1 MASLSRPRVPH
12 NGDVTT
18 FDPLPRSFFEHP
30 VRELAPRLLGC
41 HLVAG
46 DIVVRITEVEAYDGE
61 DDPGSHAFRGRTARN
76 ATMYGEAGHLY
87 VYRHMGLHSC
97 CNIVCSTK
105 DHANG
110 CLVRAGEVVSGIGAA
125 RSRRNAAGVTRKDT
139 DLAQGPGRMTVVL
152 GITWADDGLD
162 LCAPAGQIHL
172 ADRVGPASEVVC
184 GPRIGLRPEATDPED
199 LWLRYW
205 IPGDPTVSGPKGHGH
220 RVREWRATT

>member
-1 MASLSRPRVPH
+1 M
-12 NGDVTT
+12 TT
-18 FDPLPRSFFEHP
+18 FEPLPRSFFEHP

-46 DIVVRITEVEAYDGE
+46 DVVVRITEVEAYDGE
-61 DDPGSHAFRGRTARN
+61 ADPGSHAYRGRTARN
-76 ATMYGEAGHLY
+76 ATMFGEAGHLY

-110 CLVRAGEVVSGIGAA
+110 CLVRAGEVVRGLEVA
-125 RSRRNAAGVTRKDT
+125 RDRRNAAGVTRRDT

-152 GITWADDGLD
+152 GITYTDDGLD
-162 LCAPAGQIHL
+162 LCAPGSGLHL
-172 ADRVGPASEVVC
+172 ADRAGPPPEIAR
-184 GPRIGLRPEATDPED
+184 GPRIGLRPEATDPEH

-205 IPGDPTVSGPKGHGH
+205 IPGDPTVSGRRSAGEQ
-220 RVREWRATT
+220 VRGRPATT